1 MNPANDPRLPGPARI
16 LLACACL
23 ALWGAALGKAPLGA
37 LLALALLPACAAKF
51 GWDARKAAKFGTR
64 AGIAALA
71 AFAFVYWSG
80 KAKADQNAAMEMLM
94 YAPAFLYA
102 RLFVWA
108 YSKCPPSPE
117 PRKGDDGAA
126 VAQKSFDARY
136 PFAKTLSDPRNP
148 DALDLCAA
156 ACFFAAFVS
165 MPPSKSMLYGLF
177 ALFVLLLGPFGKTG
191 RHKPLPLAM
200 SLVFLAACAGG
211 YAGGNAFNAAH
222 SALEDQLFEWAKK
235 HLDLNKLNAWN
246 ANKSETSIGKTGKN
260 ELANK
265 LLWRLTWDQGAGLI
279 RRNALSVTPN
289 GVSWSMPSSADG
301 QNPSEAQKAV
311 DPDGALYIGS
321 KGKESEAKPSIAKL
335 YSPSAADKTV
345 LPLPSGIHA
354 IYGLPEKTASVN
366 PFGAVTANGGDSAL
380 RLGLLFYPGQD
391 DKLGDPLPEDLAV
404 PEFLT
409 GPLQRF
415 LDEHRI
421 EPGRPGGAAALAE
434 AIKSAFASEYQY
446 TLELASPDG
455 SPRTLSKFL
464 TKDKR
469 GHCEYF
475 ASSSALLLRKLGIPA
490 RYATGFLAEE
500 FHESEKTYWIR
511 QKHSHAWTL
520 YWNGSGWASLDST
533 VSGQGSGDEDSF
545 FSAASDWLDEMQYML
560 DNADFSAIARFAFGP
575 GALSAAFAA
584 AALAICAAAAVF
596 ALRAARRKPEEKA
609 AAKIRGLE
617 NALASAGMP
626 ARKAGQT
633 SSDYWRACAARC
645 EEFGGAPFDEL
656 ACELARI
663 AALREKDLFGP
674 RSPGTGPW
682 RAREPA
688 KAARLCGRIRTIL
701 LLRKAKISCLPKMR

>member
-1 MNPANDPRLPGPARI
+1 MIPDNDPRQTSAGRI

-23 ALWGAALGKAPLGA
+23 ALWGAALGKAPLGT
-37 LLALALLPACAAKF
+37 LLALALLPACALRFA
-51 GWDARKAAKFGTR
+51 WDARKAAKFGTR

-108 YSKCPPSPE
+108 YSKSAPSPE

-136 PFAKTLSDPRNP
+136 PFAKTLSEPRNP
-148 DALDLCAA
+148 DSLDLCAVS
-156 ACFFAAFVS
+156 CFFAAFVS

-191 RHKPLPLAM
+191 RHKPLPMAM

-235 HLDLNKLNAWN
+235 HLDINKLNAWN

-265 LLWRLTWDQGAGLI
+265 LLWRLTWDQGSGLI

-301 QNPSEAQKAV
+301 KNPAEIQKAV

-321 KGKESEAKPSIAKL
+321 KGKENEAKPSIAKL

-345 LPLPSGIHA
+345 LPLPAGIHA

-366 PFGAVTANGGDSAL
+366 PFGAVTANGNDSAL
-380 RLGLLFYPGQD
+380 RLGLLFYPAQD
-391 DKLGDPLPEDLAV
+391 DKLGEPLPEDLAV
-404 PEFLT
+404 PEFLS

-421 EPGRPGGAAALAE
+421 EPGRPGGPAALAE
-434 AIKSAFASEYQY
+434 AIRSAFASEYQY
-446 TLELASPDG
+446 TLELASSDG

-475 ASSSALLLRKLGIPA
+475 ASSSALLLRKLGVPA

-500 FHESEKTYWIR
+500 FHESEKTYWLR

-520 YWNGSGWASLDST
+520 YWNGSGWATLDST
-533 VSGQGSGDEDSF
+533 VSGQGSREENSF
-545 FSAASDWLDEMQYML
+545 FAAASDWLDEMQYML
-560 DNADFSAIARFAFGP
+560 DNADFSGLARFAFGP
-575 GALSAAFAA
+575 GALRAAFAA
-584 AALAICAAAAVF
+584 AGLAICAAAAAF
-596 ALRAARRKPEEKA
+596 ALRAARRGIDEKLA
-609 AAKIRGLE
+609 INIRELE
-617 NALASAGMP
+617 TALVSAGMP
-626 ARKAGQT
+626 PRKAGQ
-633 SSDYWRACAARC
+633 SSCDYWRRCAGRC
-645 EEFGGAPFDEL
+645 KERKAALFDEL
-656 ACELARI
+656 ACELERI
-663 AALREKDLFGP
+663 AALREKALFGP
-674 RSPGTGPW
+674 RTPGNDLW
-682 RAREPA
+682 RIREPA
-688 KAARLCGRIRTIL
+688 KAARIAGRIRRIS
-701 LLRKAKISCLPKMR
+701 LLRKAGISCLPKMR